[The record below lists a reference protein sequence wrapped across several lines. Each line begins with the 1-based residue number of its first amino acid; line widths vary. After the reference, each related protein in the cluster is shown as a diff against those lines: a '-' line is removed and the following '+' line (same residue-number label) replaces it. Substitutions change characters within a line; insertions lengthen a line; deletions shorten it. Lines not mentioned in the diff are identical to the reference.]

1 MSIDV
6 IDMKQEIIRRNL
18 KGEVVQACY
27 YALADISQEI
37 NAVVQTLARVNNGSV
52 QDTKKY
58 VRKMSPEDLKII
70 RKLLDTHSKNL
81 AALAQILPDSGFPT
95 EWTVDDLDTFN
106 QSSKTYQASHRTI
119 IHGYMDEIINNH
131 PEFFSD
137 D

>member
-1 MSIDV
+1 MTT
-6 IDMKQEIIRRNL
+6 DMKQEIIRRNL

-37 NAVVQTLARVNNGSV
+37 NAVVQTLARVNNGSG
-52 QDTKKY
+52 QETKKY

-106 QSSKTYQASHRTI
+106 QSSKTYQTNHKTI
-119 IHGYMDEIINNH
+119 VSGYMDEIINNH
-131 PEFFSD
+131 PELFSD